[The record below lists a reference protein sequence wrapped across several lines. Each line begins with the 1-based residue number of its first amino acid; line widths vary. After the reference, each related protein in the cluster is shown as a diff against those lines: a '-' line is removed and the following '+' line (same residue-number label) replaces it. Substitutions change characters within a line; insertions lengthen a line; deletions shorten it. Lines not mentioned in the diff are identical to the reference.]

1 VWGDAEILRQKVMLE
16 VIQERDQQMLAALK
30 TAPKAV
36 ADTLRKWLD
45 QDQEKR
51 RKTAGRELALGADE
65 SLLADL
71 RHLRANALPKAAA
84 EIERHLRKLEGLRA
98 ELERMEREITRIP
111 SQEAIATLQ
120 IELDS
125 LSQRHQ
131 KATLELSSLEA
142 RREQTI
148 RQLAESK
155 KRADNAGR
163 RVTELGLDDEDRERI
178 LRHSQKARD
187 TLVKFREEVTRRHV
201 SRIEAL
207 ILESF
212 TQLLRKRGLVT
223 AIQINPVTFELSL
236 TGGDGLP
243 LTFDKLSAGERQLLA
258 TSLLWGL
265 ARASGRPIPTVID
278 TPLGR
283 LDSTHR
289 QHLVERYFPVAA
301 HQVIL
306 LSTDEEIHEQNLPRL
321 KPAIA
326 RSYRLEFDDALR
338 RTTVEPGYFWN
349 TPSIS

>member
-1 VWGDAEILRQKVMLE
+1 L
-16 VIQERDQQMLAALK
+16 
-30 TAPKAV
+30 
-36 ADTLRKWLD
+36 
-45 QDQEKR
+45 
-51 RKTAGRELALGADE
+51 
-65 SLLADL
+65 
-71 RHLRANALPKAAA
+71 N
-84 EIERHLRKLEGLRA
+84 
-98 ELERMEREITRIP
+98 
-111 SQEAIATLQ
+111 
-120 IELDS
+120 
-125 LSQRHQ
+125 
-131 KATLELSSLEA
+131 SLEA

-148 RQLAESK
+148 RQLAEAK

-163 RVTELGLDDEDRERI
+163 RVAELGLDDEDRERI

-187 TLVKFREEVTRRHV
+187 TLVKFREEVTRRHI

-212 TQLLRKRGLVT
+212 TQLLRKSGLVS
-223 AIQINPVTFELSL
+223 AIQIHPVTFALSL
-236 TGGDGLP
+236 TGGDGSP
-243 LTFDKLSAGERQLLA
+243 LSFDKLSAGERQLLA

-306 LSTDEEIHEQNLPRL
+306 LSTDEEIHQQNLPRL

-326 RSYRLEFDDALR
+326 RSYRLEFDETLR
-338 RTTVEPGYFWN
+338 RTIVEPGYFWN
-349 TPSIS
+349 HETTR